1 MMTELPQFDSL
12 FVLERKFDS
21 VLVLERKRGGGKS
34 TETPRR
40 KALFQPTK

>member
-1 MMTELPQFDSL
+1 MTELPQFDSL

-21 VLVLERKRGGGKS
+21 VLVLERKRGGKS